1 MRLRIP
7 RFITPY
13 SIHFVPTSEPVSI
26 DEFRSG
32 VSEPRNNFHL
42 AGLGQSALD
51 KSNED
56 GERGRAGDR
65 FLL

>member
-13 SIHFVPTSEPVSI
+13 SVHFVPTSEPASF

-32 VSEPRNNFHL
+32 VSGPRNNFRH
-42 AGLGQSALD
+42 AGLWQSALD

-56 GERGRAGDR
+56 GKRARAGVR
-65 FLL
+65 FQL